1 MIAEVYKALSMSR
14 KHTLKRK
21 FISEFETDRSTF
33 YRKVSGKVRLRKS
46 EEAFFEN
53 NLPEYKERK
62 QAIQADIDFSFN
74 E

>member
-1 MIAEVYKALSMSR
+1 MIAQVYKALSMSR

-21 FISEFETDRSTF
+21 FMSEFGSDRSTF

-53 NLPEYKERK
+53 NLPEY
-62 QAIQADIDFSFN
+62 
-74 E
+74 

>member
-1 MIAEVYKALSMSR
+1 MIEEVYKVLSMSR

-21 FISEFETDRSTF
+21 FILEFGSDRSTF

-46 EEAFFEN
+46 EEAFFEI
-53 NLPEYKERK
+53 NLPEYKEK
-62 QAIQADIDFSFN
+62 KEALQADIDFTFN